1 MVLVNVFIQIFF
13 LLKIFL
19 NYKYFPVFFTNFHYD
34 PIIEINIKKNHNNI
48 DYIINSYAKYINNSD
63 IIIYDK
69 AIIIGLE
76 IFDKTNCITN
86 NKLELL
92 NI

>member
-1 MVLVNVFIQIFF
+1 MYLFKCFF
-13 LLKIFL
+13 YLKSFL
-19 NYKYFPVFFTNFHYD
+19 IINIPSFFTNFHYD
-34 PIIEINIKKNHNNI
+34 PIIEINIKKNYNNI